1 MIPRETIQEKLTF
14 GIKPPKEYKEQP
26 FCTWK
31 QLIKTKGPLLTDAIL
46 EFTYVLKIE
55 ESPSFGSMEP
65 DEDYPRS
72 YYTPSVIVI
81 RPRPEN
87 DEEYEK
93 RMKNMEETKKQTE
106 EKEKL
111 EYLRLKA
118 KFEK

>member
-1 MIPRETIQEKLTF
+1 MIPRETVNKKLTF
-14 GIKPPKEYKEQP
+14 GIKLGKEYKEQP

-31 QLIKTKGPLLTDAIL
+31 QLTETKGLLPTDVID
-46 EFTYVLKIE
+46 EFTYVKEIE
-55 ESPSFGSMEP
+55 EFPGFGSMDDE
-65 DEDYPRS
+65 EDYPKT

-93 RMKNMEETKKQTE
+93 RMSRAEEIKKNTDER
-106 EKEKL
+106 EKL

-118 KFEK
+118 KFE